1 MVSKN
6 KYVKSVIKGDVYLKK
21 LLFDVDILDP
31 RKLQFNGK

>member
-6 KYVKSVIKGDVYLKK
+6 KYVKSVIKVDVYVETT
-21 LLFDVDILDP
+21 FDVDILYP